1 MGESEK
7 SPEHDDWQKFY
18 MAAVLETDDGKVPQR
33 VREAKAAI
41 DARLEVLQL
50 DHGGT
55 PEERQA
61 IADAL
66 AGLNALRSER
76 LTRAHNAGSSG
87 AMQDSHPKLSC
98 SLCNQPLTLA
108 PTDTTTDEHG
118 KPVHPE
124 CYLKNLTGRKSGSP
138 SAATRINLDPRT

>member
-1 MGESEK
+1 MVDSEK
-7 SPEHDDWQKFY
+7 SREGYDWEEFY
-18 MAAVLETDDGKVPQR
+18 MAAVLETDDGKLSHR

-41 DARLEVLQL
+41 DSRLEVLQL

-55 PEERQA
+55 PEERKA

-66 AGLNALRSER
+66 VGLTALRSER
-76 LTRAHNAGSSG
+76 LTRAHNAGS
-87 AMQDSHPKLSC
+87 HPKLSC
-98 SLCNQPLTLA
+98 SLCDEPLTLL

-124 CYLKNLTGRKSGSP
+124 CYLENLTGRNSGSP
-138 SAATRINLDPRT
+138 PAGN